1 MLVDDDAAVVVPTT
15 PPPGPGGRRSKDG
28 GAKKGGGGKV
38 SFTEATEKGGSGQA
52 QLAWKSH
59 EDKGGDPPQV
69 KVSSLAAPTGS
80 SQGFSGSSGSIRPSA
95 FQHDGAHGEKK
106 RGMAPRKSQVRHLVQ
121 STSFYHSKVA
131 VRMRHVLH
139 GKHWGFAMALLLLLA
154 LFLPDIWVLAGVNEN
169 VSIDSILMIVM
180 IVFAIELIA
189 LSAVDA
195 TYFLSFFFFMDIV
208 GTFTMAF
215 DISFLMG
222 RDHKKV
228 QTEGQGDDHNLM
240 LLRATRAAR
249 VGARAGR
256 LSRVLR
262 ILRFLPFLRS
272 QHGADPLQGGM
283 AGAISGQLS
292 NLLATRV
299 ACLTILLVVV
309 IPLFDVLTFP
319 QSDYSLRTWVERISR
334 ILSDT
339 TRSADEQA
347 LALKSEVAA
356 MIEFFSKYSYGP
368 YWACQG
374 ARIGSDGFDCVSQ
387 IPGNW
392 KNSRPPRDASTLRV
406 MTDNLRVDF
415 NMHQTIQMDAVFAI
429 LTICFIM
436 VIMIFSGLALSSV
449 VTDLAVR
456 PLERML
462 ATVKAIATTVFKFSA
477 EFENDE
483 EQEEETYDVDS
494 SSEMKLLEKV
504 VQKLAIIA
512 DLQSGEAQQATAEME
527 EEDIGILNMMQGK
540 NVIEEKIKQD
550 RRSMAVCRK
559 KNLAPVIKLED
570 LGMSQEVYQSWSF
583 NTLTTSKAQRSNLA
597 VFTISRFHEPLEGF
611 VSTEDEL
618 LRVQKFIQACEKE
631 YLPNPFHNF
640 AHAADVLHAVA
651 RMMRIMMSEAFL
663 VELEQFALLIGAAA
677 HDLGHPG
684 VNNGFLAE
692 VGHELALQYNDRSP
706 LENMH
711 CAKLYGIVNQP
722 ETNVFMGLSKE
733 QYKEMRKFCVE
744 TILHTDMMGHQAMV
758 KELQMLYQMNS
769 EIFIQSAGTN
779 SVAVVEIFNQAVT
792 KTLVMNNLLHSA
804 DVSNPCR
811 TWKVCEAWA
820 HCVLE
825 EFFAQGDQEK
835 MLGIPVQFLND
846 RDKLNRPNSQI
857 GFLEFMI
864 APFFQAQI
872 KLWPHLADMGT
883 NLQGNL
889 KNWEEMWVKET
900 SPMKEEREKVHT
912 RVQRVVDNLEEA
924 KKSLVQEPQ
933 PDGPS

>member
-1 MLVDDDAAVVVPTT
+1 M
-15 PPPGPGGRRSKDG
+15 
-28 GAKKGGGGKV
+28 
-38 SFTEATEKGGSGQA
+38 
-52 QLAWKSH
+52 
-59 EDKGGDPPQV
+59 
-69 KVSSLAAPTGS
+69 
-80 SQGFSGSSGSIRPSA
+80 
-95 FQHDGAHGEKK
+95 
-106 RGMAPRKSQVRHLVQ
+106 RHKIQ
-121 STSFYHSKVA
+121 STSWYHGTIA
-131 VRMRHVLH
+131 IRMRHVLH
-139 GKHWGFAMALLLLLA
+139 GKEWGFGMAVLLLVA
-154 LFLPDIWVLAGVNEN
+154 LFLPDIWVLSGINEN
-169 VSIDSILMIVM
+169 LSIDTMLMIVM
-180 IVFAIELIA
+180 IFFTVELIA
-189 LSAVDA
+189 LSAVDV

-208 GTFTMAF
+208 GTFTMIF

-222 RDHKKV
+222 RDHREV
-228 QTEGQGDDHNLM
+228 RTEGQGSDRNLM

-262 ILRFLPFLRS
+262 ILRFMPFLRS
-272 QHGADPLQGGM
+272 QHGMDPERGGM

-334 ILSDT
+334 IQGEDT
-339 TRSADEQA
+339 TRTDAER
-347 LALKSEVAA
+347 LAARTSEVAE
-356 MIEFFSKYSYGP
+356 MINFYAKYSYGP
-368 YWACQG
+368 YQACT
-374 ARIGSDGFDCVSQ
+374 GSRDGDDFDCVDM
-387 IPGNW
+387 IAGDW
-392 KNSRPPRDASTLRV
+392 GFFEPPRGASTLRV
-406 MTDNLRVDF
+406 IADHFRVDF
-415 NMHQTIQMDAVFAI
+415 NMHSNIQLDAVMAI
-429 LTICFIM
+429 LTICFII

-462 ATVKAIATTVFKFSA
+462 STVKAIATTVFKFSA
-477 EFENDE
+477 EFEKSE
-483 EQEEETYDVDS
+483 GEQEEETYDVDS

-512 DLQSGEAQQATAEME
+512 DLQSGEQQQATAEME

-540 NVIEEKIKQD
+540 NVIEEKAKQD

-559 KNLAPVIKLED
+559 KNLAPTIKLED

-583 NTLTTSKAQRSNLA
+583 NTLTSSKTQRANLA
-597 VFTISRFHEPLEGF
+597 VFTISRFHEPFEGF
-611 VSTEDEL
+611 VTTEDEL

-663 VELEQFALLIGAAA
+663 VELEQFALLIAAAA

-722 ETNVFMGLSKE
+722 ETNVFMGLSKD
-733 QYKEMRKFCVE
+733 QYKEVRKFCVE

-758 KELQMLYQMNS
+758 KELQMVYQMNS
-769 EIFIQSAGTN
+769 EIFIQSAGSN
-779 SVAVVEIFNQAVT
+779 SVAVVEIFNQAAT

-820 HCVLE
+820 NLVLE

-864 APFFQAQI
+864 APFFSAQI

-883 NLQGNL
+883 NLGGNL
-889 KNWEEMWVKET
+889 QNWEEMWVKET
-900 SPMKEEREKVHT
+900 SPMQEEKQKVRT

-924 KKSLVQEPQ
+924 KRSIVREDQ
-933 PDGPS
+933 PNAPS